1 MNSPVNPTTDSRT
14 LARQKLHEARST
26 YDAALRDYMEALE
39 AFERVFEHPVKPTD
53 KRTLRLSKIEMDS
66 ELRAF
71 VDARIDRLTLQQI
84 ASDIADAFPPDR
96 HVSVSTLNRWD
107 LKRRSIR
114 SARCAPSPI
123 E

>member
-1 MNSPVNPTTDSRT
+1 MNSPADATTDSRT

-26 YDAALRDYMEALE
+26 YDTALRDYLAALQ
-39 AFERVFEHPVKPTD
+39 AFEGVFEHPFKPTD

-84 ASDIADAFPPDR
+84 ASDVADAFPSDR
-96 HVSVSTLNRWD
+96 QVSVSALNRWD
-107 LKRRSIR
+107 LKRRTNR
-114 SARCAPSPI
+114 SD
-123 E
+123 